1 MEIPS
6 WFVSA
11 TNQTA
16 QKEGTVIRILERN
29 TQTVVG
35 TYTETKSFGFVIPD
49 DKKITNDIFIPKSA
63 KNGAVEGHK
72 VVVTLTSYL
81 KEE

>member
-1 MEIPS
+1 MAIPS

-16 QKEGTVIRILERN
+16 RKKEGTVIRILERN

-49 DKKITNDIFIPKSA
+49 DKN
-63 KNGAVEGHK
+63 HK
-72 VVVTLTSYL
+72 RYL
-81 KEE
+81 HSEIR